1 MPKLLSLVICM
12 ALLTWLVVLGASL
25 IRARAWTPKGLMLAF
40 GNRDNLPPATPLAG
54 RAGRAAAN
62 TFENLVFFAVLALAA
77 QAAGATNERVLLGAQ
92 VFLWARVVYLP
103 VYFAGIPFLRTGV
116 WAVSVVGMAMMVLGM
131 GMA

>member
-12 ALLTWLVVLGASL
+12 ALLTWLIVVVASL
-25 IRARAWTPKGLMLAF
+25 IRAKAWTPKGLMLAF

-54 RAGRAAAN
+54 RAERAAAN
-62 TFENLVFFAVLALAA
+62 TFENLVFFAVLALTA

-116 WAVSVVGMAMMVLGM
+116 WAVSVVGMAMMVRGM
-131 GMA
+131 T